1 MRRDSRQPTR
11 SARASS
17 RREAAP
23 SFAELQTVY
32 ILAARP
38 DLGLDRG
45 ESGTIVHA
53 VHDADAPAYLVEF
66 VGDDGHTRA
75 EAFFT
80 PDQLS
85 TTPPG

>member
-1 MRRDSRQPTR
+1 MPRHGFT
-11 SARASS
+11 
-17 RREAAP
+17 
-23 SFAELQTVY
+23 ELQTVY
-32 ILAARP
+32 LLAARP

-53 VHDADAPAYLVEF
+53 VHDADAPAYLF
-66 VGDDGHTRA
+66 VGDDGYTRA
-75 EAFFT
+75 AAFFT